1 MAQDILTLFVYLFGI
16 VLVVTIINVSI
27 VLLQVIEDIP
37 WIRKRVWKFTVHGFR
52 NTHNTHN

>member
-27 VLLQVIEDIP
+27 ALMQIVEDIP
-37 WIRKRVWKFTVHGFR
+37 WIRKRIWKFYLYGFR
-52 NTHNTHN
+52 NTPNTRN